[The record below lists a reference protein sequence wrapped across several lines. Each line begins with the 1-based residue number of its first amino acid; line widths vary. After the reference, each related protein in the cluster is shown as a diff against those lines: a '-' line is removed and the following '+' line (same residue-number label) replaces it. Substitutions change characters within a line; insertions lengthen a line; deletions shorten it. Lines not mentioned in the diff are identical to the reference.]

1 MKFEDIQSLLGQET
15 ITGFQSTIASVLES
29 AGGDHDTVCALR
41 ELLVSMLAAIVTT
54 TTYLQQSEQLAAED
68 ATQLI
73 ALVRK
78 TKEITP
84 RQQPVAPPL
93 ALTPVAAEVLMLSV
107 RGAEQG
113 ATQRFVPSAEPSR
126 IMAQLAGRDAH
137 EPAGTTDSH
146 KVIPFRAKARRPE
159 SGASEVAPVAGCEL
173 MVHALCASR
182 SAIARKKELTAQ
194 KREVLAQSRA
204 LLARSRSLRESLGAL
219 HLGRHS

>member
-113 ATQRFVPSAEPSR
+113 ATQQFVPSAEPSR
-126 IMAQLAGRDAH
+126 IMAPSLKLIC
-137 EPAGTTDSH
+137 PAQSFSSSPLQPTGILPWV
-146 KVIPFRAKARRPE
+146 KVNPPPIFSA
-159 SGASEVAPVAGCEL
+159 L
-173 MVHALCASR
+173 MVPSIVSIPSSSPAIGKLNPVRRAASP
-182 SAIARKKELTAQ
+182 I
-194 KREVLAQSRA
+194 
-204 LLARSRSLRESLGAL
+204 
-219 HLGRHS
+219 

>member
-1 MKFEDIQSLLGQET
+1 MKFEDIQDLLGQET
-15 ITGFQSTIASVLES
+15 ITGLQSAIASALES
-29 AGGDHDTVCALR
+29 SGGDHDAFCALR
-41 ELLVSMLAAIVTT
+41 GLVVSMLAAIVTT
-54 TTYLQQSEQLAAED
+54 KTYLQQSEQLAAED

-84 RQQPVAPPL
+84 QQPATPPL
-93 ALTPVAAEVLMLSV
+93 ASTAVAAEILRLPG
-107 RGAEQG
+107 RGAAQ
-113 ATQRFVPSAEPSR
+113 FLPSAEPSQ
-126 IMAQLAGRDAH
+126 ITAQLAGRGAH

-159 SGASEVAPVAGCEL
+159 PGASEVAPVAGCEL

-182 SAIARKKELTAQ
+182 NAIARKKELTAQ

-219 HLGRHS
+219 HLGRHF